1 MPSRPGYGDAGRQIS
16 RISADIAAQCWFR
29 LGLAVFLDTPPLIY
43 NVGPG
48 EKHDRTRIQ
57 IAGRARLQPHSP
69 ARRSFRRPRDTADA
83 VPQARADEKS
93 WQKYKGYVKELCEGE
108 KIEHFMQFV
117 SLDTWGKQAEYI
129 RSGMNFDL
137 VIANVER
144 FLTEVPY
151 RNSLTFIITVSNLAI
166 PNMRKLLEH
175 VLALR
180 QRHSKT
186 YQRVWFDT
194 PLLREPL
201 WQSPVGMPDAYRW
214 YLQQTVDWMS
224 TQPETV
230 DDRFNGFKDY
240 EVQRLQ
246 RIVDQMTKDK
256 QFANWVKS
264 DFYNFFREHDV
275 RRNTNFTDT
284 FPEMSEWWDEC
295 KYWAENK

>member
-1 MPSRPGYGDAGRQIS
+1 MTGGEPTMDKNTYRVFDYVLANPKPDLHLNTTSNFSQDA
-16 RISADIAAQCWFR
+16 
-29 LGLAVFLDTPPLIY
+29 AVFD
-43 NVGPG
+43 
-48 EKHDRTRIQ
+48 
-57 IAGRARLQPHSP
+57 
-69 ARRSFRRPRDTADA
+69 
-83 VPQARADEKS
+83 
-93 WQKYKGYVKELCEGE
+93 KYLGYVKQLCEGE